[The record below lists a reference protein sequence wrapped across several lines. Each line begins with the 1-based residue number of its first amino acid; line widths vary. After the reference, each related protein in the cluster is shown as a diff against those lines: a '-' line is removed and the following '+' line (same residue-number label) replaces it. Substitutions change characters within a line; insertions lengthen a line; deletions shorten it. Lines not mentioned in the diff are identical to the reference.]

1 MKHLTII
8 MLAIAGLLT
17 AEPVIAQAQ
26 GSEEAADYALSWAA
40 ARGSYGEF
48 PRASYARYGYGH
60 SHRRYR
66 H

>member
-26 GSEEAADYALSWAA
+26 GSEEAANYALSWAA

-48 PRASYARYGYGH
+48 SSYARYGYGH

>member
-8 MLAIAGLLT
+8 VLATAGVLT
-17 AEPVIAQAQ
+17 AAPAFAQ

-48 PRASYARYGYGH
+48 SRVPYARYGYGH
-60 SHRRYR
+60 SHRQYR
-66 H
+66 HY